1 MRDAQV
7 LLPRYISPYG
17 RFSGDTW
24 LNFNI

>member
-7 LLPRYISPYG
+7 LLPRYISPYC
-17 RFSGDTW
+17 RLSGDTW